1 MNISSFLK
9 LFAALVCILLA
20 FVSLPATVEC
30 AKKASGPS
38 APEVHEPVIEEVT
51 QKQLE
56 RILQEKDYVAVYWY
70 ARSCLTCDKVLAE
83 LEKIDD
89 DTDSFGVDFVKINDK
104 RLAKQYG
111 IKNFPALTYFREK
124 EPIIYDGDLMDEEGV
139 LDFLTS
145 LEAMDLPDRIEE
157 VNAKILAKIIEET
170 DYVAVLFY
178 KPECKRCTKAL
189 QELENIDDEADQ
201 LDIGFV
207 KIHDEALA
215 DEYNL
220 GALPALVY
228 YRHQIPILYEGELSK
243 EEDVLEWLI
252 ENKSTGDD
260 EEVIEDVTAKTL
272 STLIG
277 NVDNLV
283 VLFYDHGIDD
293 SMTVLEELEKID
305 DDCDKHGIQFV
316 KIDDDRTSRGYG
328 IESVPA
334 IVYFEKQVPNIYS
347 GDLLNEE
354 EILHWLVSQTEKDE
368 IEDVTEEA
376 LDKMVKDGDTLAVLF
391 YDNNDDRSQK
401 VLEELENIDDECDAL
416 GINFVKID
424 NTDEAKEYGIDSVP
438 SLLYFEKGIPTV
450 FEGRLEDEEAVLKW
464 LEQQTT
470 SESIEDVTDEMLDL
484 ILEKMQYV
492 AVLFYDKDQK
502 KSQKVLNELENI
514 DDECDQNDIAFVKID
529 DDKEAEEWGIDEIP
543 TIVFYERGIPHI
555 YEGDLMKEE
564 DLLGWLIHQK
574 RHSEIPE
581 VTDEMKDKLVEST
594 KHLAVIFYDKDDKQ
608 DMRVLNELEN
618 IDDELEKEGIVIVR
632 IDNADEAKEYGLD
645 HLPALVYFED
655 KIPALYE
662 GDLMNED
669 EVLEWLIVQKE
680 TATIE
685 EVTDEI
691 LKDLIEDHEYVVAYF
706 TGPCEEGDRCD
717 DILDDLENIDD
728 ELDEAGIIFV
738 TTEDTVTA
746 KKLNIKTFPQ
756 LVFFRNRDPLFY
768 KGDLEDEDEV
778 LSWLT
783 DENTL
788 EIPGKIE
795 EVNSKM
801 LEKIL
806 GENDHVV
813 VFFYREGDK
822 KAQKILN
829 ELENID
835 DECEEKNIDFVKT
848 SDEGI
853 DKEYD
858 LAELPALAFY
868 RNKFR
873 TIYSGDLMKEDEILE
888 WVLDLYESN
897 PDVIESVDRKTL
909 QVLIND
915 VEHLAVFFYD
925 DKCASCPSILEEL
938 ETIDDDT
945 DEHGIQ
951 FVKSNDVKLAH
962 EIGIFAFPALVYYET
977 GVPIMYDG
985 NLKNEKRVLQ
995 WLINQKSATDDDAD
1009 SEKVEDCG
1017 TDATANRNAF
1027 ERIRSANKKLKRPAN
1042 RRTISNKLGSDQTY
1056 STANN
1061 DDNFS
1066 SYGNDIDDIVDSK
1079 QTATPAAATQLDIHF
1094 MWIFLKDL
1102 LTSLVST
1109 NDHNET
1115 NENTND
1121 INFELNTHCD
1131 YLDDSNYLTI
1141 IDGDLNDDDNSQKHK
1156 LLEQKLLDDE
1166 CFYVGMAHQ
1175 AQSARK
1181 GNNYVPNDYR
1191 PFQCCPTK
1199 LERQTRVPKMS
1210 AQKLSHQKDSD
1221 DKSRKSQFEFNDAKS
1236 SSSSS
1241 SSKSASGSSS
1251 RKSDG
1256 KSKAANESK
1265 YSSSSSSKKSSNS
1278 KKSKQNN
1285 DDDDDI
1291 VVPVKELKKAA
1302 PKGKDTN
1309 KAKPD
1314 DPEDPDARRILRHIE
1329 LIDDEASEYGIT
1341 IVKTTDKLMAK
1352 KYGYRKLPGLTY
1364 FRKGKNI
1371 NYDGDIDDEE
1381 EILDW
1386 LTLPDNMEMTDHIE
1400 RVNRKMFQKIRQTSD
1415 YLAVFLYSDD
1425 CKQCP
1430 RVLAEIEHIDDEA
1443 DGAGIN
1449 FVKIDDK
1456 SMAKEFGVFAL
1467 PAILFFRQHS
1477 KEPVIYAGDL
1487 YEEDQILNW
1496 LMTQKDPGGDVIEDL
1511 EGQRLIDLIAESG
1524 SMAVYFWNKTLCD
1537 ICSSKTI
1544 RKARMKKEKEAPPTI
1559 IEPPSTDNVDELATT
1574 TAPPPPPP
1582 TTPTQHHHG
1591 THDEDTDD
1599 CEQCTKTLEELENI
1613 DDDCDR
1619 HGITF
1624 VKTKDFSVAEQF
1636 GVHDFPALVYFESSI
1651 PNVFEGQLNEEEEV
1665 LQWLITQKTEDRIE
1679 LITRQMLET
1688 MVEDTQYLA
1697 VYFSPE
1703 RFQNQPSYCRSLCS
1717 PLPKKLKIKDSQNPL
1732 LLEYLERKKQIVEKQ
1747 DKINCNICDQIL
1759 EGLELIDD
1767 ECDVFGIHMVKI
1779 QDPQLAK
1786 RYSIKT
1792 FPALVYF
1799 RNGNPLLFEG
1809 DMQNEQSVLE
1819 WLIDDDNRELA
1830 DEIEEVNDRMLE
1842 RLLDESS
1849 LLVVFFY
1856 EEDCAECEEIL
1867 EELEQIDGEA
1877 DMFGIDFVKIASH
1890 EAAQKYEVSS
1900 IPALVYFRKQVPM
1913 LYDGDLHQHDRIL
1926 TWLTSQDVFEI
1937 KNEIEEVNRKML
1949 DKLLEEN
1956 EFLAVYFYEAD
1967 HPDSTLVLEKL
1978 ENIDSETD
1986 NLDITFV
1993 KMSDS
1998 RYARKWGVTKLP
2010 AIVYFRKRFPSI
2022 YRGDLLSED
2031 EVLEWL
2037 RKNRFRQ
2044 PELNIFMYALIAISV
2059 AFVLYTAF
2067 LLQCFK
2073 PPPSPAPS
2081 VHVKQQ

>member
-170 DYVAVLFY
+170 D
-178 KPECKRCTKAL
+178 
-189 QELENIDDEADQ
+189 
-201 LDIGFV
+201 
-207 KIHDEALA
+207 
-215 DEYNL
+215 
-220 GALPALVY
+220 
-228 YRHQIPILYEGELSK
+228 
-243 EEDVLEWLI
+243 
-252 ENKSTGDD
+252 
-260 EEVIEDVTAKTL
+260 
-272 STLIG
+272 
-277 NVDNLV
+277 
-283 VLFYDHGIDD
+283 
-293 SMTVLEELEKID
+293 
-305 DDCDKHGIQFV
+305 
-316 KIDDDRTSRGYG
+316 
-328 IESVPA
+328 
-334 IVYFEKQVPNIYS
+334 
-347 GDLLNEE
+347 
-354 EILHWLVSQTEKDE
+354 
-368 IEDVTEEA
+368 
-376 LDKMVKDGDTLAVLF
+376 
-391 YDNNDDRSQK
+391 
-401 VLEELENIDDECDAL
+401 
-416 GINFVKID
+416 
-424 NTDEAKEYGIDSVP
+424 
-438 SLLYFEKGIPTV
+438 
-450 FEGRLEDEEAVLKW
+450 
-464 LEQQTT
+464 
-470 SESIEDVTDEMLDL
+470 
-484 ILEKMQYV
+484 YV

-985 NLKNEKRVLQ
+985 NLE
-995 WLINQKSATDDDAD
+995 
-1009 SEKVEDCG
+1009 
-1017 TDATANRNAF
+1017 
-1027 ERIRSANKKLKRPAN
+1027 
-1042 RRTISNKLGSDQTY
+1042 
-1056 STANN
+1056 
-1061 DDNFS
+1061 
-1066 SYGNDIDDIVDSK
+1066 
-1079 QTATPAAATQLDIHF
+1079 
-1094 MWIFLKDL
+1094 
-1102 LTSLVST
+1102 
-1109 NDHNET
+1109 NET
-1115 NENTND
+1115 D
-1121 INFELNTHCD
+1121 V
-1131 YLDDSNYLTI
+1131 LDWMI
-1141 IDGDLNDDDNSQKHK
+1141 
-1156 LLEQKLLDDE
+1156 EQKTDE
-1166 CFYVGMAHQ
+1166 SIEEIDRHTLFEYITSKDFLAVVFY
-1175 AQSARK
+1175 
-1181 GNNYVPNDYR
+1181 
-1191 PFQCCPTK
+1191 
-1199 LERQTRVPKMS
+1199 
-1210 AQKLSHQKDSD
+1210 
-1221 DKSRKSQFEFNDAKS
+1221 
-1236 SSSSS
+1236 
-1241 SSKSASGSSS
+1241 
-1251 RKSDG
+1251 
-1256 KSKAANESK
+1256 
-1265 YSSSSSSKKSSNS
+1265 
-1278 KKSKQNN
+1278 
-1285 DDDDDI
+1285 
-1291 VVPVKELKKAA
+1291 
-1302 PKGKDTN
+1302 
-1309 KAKPD
+1309 

-1697 VYFSPE
+1697 VYF
-1703 RFQNQPSYCRSLCS
+1703 Y
-1717 PLPKKLKIKDSQNPL
+1717 
-1732 LLEYLERKKQIVEKQ
+1732 
-1747 DKINCNICDQIL
+1747 KINCNICDQIL

>member
-170 DYVAVLFY
+170 DYVAVLFCPDHSTCETRGKAITEN

-995 WLINQKSATDDDAD
+995 WLINQK
-1009 SEKVEDCG
+1009 
-1017 TDATANRNAF
+1017 N
-1027 ERIRSANKKLKRPAN
+1027 
-1042 RRTISNKLGSDQTY
+1042 
-1056 STANN
+1056 
-1061 DDNFS
+1061 
-1066 SYGNDIDDIVDSK
+1066 
-1079 QTATPAAATQLDIHF
+1079 
-1094 MWIFLKDL
+1094 
-1102 LTSLVST
+1102 
-1109 NDHNET
+1109 
-1115 NENTND
+1115 
-1121 INFELNTHCD
+1121 
-1131 YLDDSNYLTI
+1131 
-1141 IDGDLNDDDNSQKHK
+1141 
-1156 LLEQKLLDDE
+1156 DE

>member
-170 DYVAVLFY
+170 D
-178 KPECKRCTKAL
+178 
-189 QELENIDDEADQ
+189 
-201 LDIGFV
+201 
-207 KIHDEALA
+207 
-215 DEYNL
+215 
-220 GALPALVY
+220 
-228 YRHQIPILYEGELSK
+228 
-243 EEDVLEWLI
+243 
-252 ENKSTGDD
+252 
-260 EEVIEDVTAKTL
+260 
-272 STLIG
+272 
-277 NVDNLV
+277 
-283 VLFYDHGIDD
+283 
-293 SMTVLEELEKID
+293 
-305 DDCDKHGIQFV
+305 
-316 KIDDDRTSRGYG
+316 
-328 IESVPA
+328 
-334 IVYFEKQVPNIYS
+334 
-347 GDLLNEE
+347 
-354 EILHWLVSQTEKDE
+354 
-368 IEDVTEEA
+368 
-376 LDKMVKDGDTLAVLF
+376 
-391 YDNNDDRSQK
+391 
-401 VLEELENIDDECDAL
+401 
-416 GINFVKID
+416 
-424 NTDEAKEYGIDSVP
+424 
-438 SLLYFEKGIPTV
+438 
-450 FEGRLEDEEAVLKW
+450 
-464 LEQQTT
+464 
-470 SESIEDVTDEMLDL
+470 
-484 ILEKMQYV
+484 YV

-985 NLKNEKRVLQ
+985 NLE
-995 WLINQKSATDDDAD
+995 
-1009 SEKVEDCG
+1009 
-1017 TDATANRNAF
+1017 
-1027 ERIRSANKKLKRPAN
+1027 
-1042 RRTISNKLGSDQTY
+1042 
-1056 STANN
+1056 
-1061 DDNFS
+1061 
-1066 SYGNDIDDIVDSK
+1066 
-1079 QTATPAAATQLDIHF
+1079 
-1094 MWIFLKDL
+1094 
-1102 LTSLVST
+1102 
-1109 NDHNET
+1109 NET
-1115 NENTND
+1115 D
-1121 INFELNTHCD
+1121 V
-1131 YLDDSNYLTI
+1131 LDWMI
-1141 IDGDLNDDDNSQKHK
+1141 
-1156 LLEQKLLDDE
+1156 EQKTDE
-1166 CFYVGMAHQ
+1166 SIEEIDRHTLFEYITSKDFLAVVFY
-1175 AQSARK
+1175 
-1181 GNNYVPNDYR
+1181 
-1191 PFQCCPTK
+1191 
-1199 LERQTRVPKMS
+1199 
-1210 AQKLSHQKDSD
+1210 
-1221 DKSRKSQFEFNDAKS
+1221 
-1236 SSSSS
+1236 
-1241 SSKSASGSSS
+1241 
-1251 RKSDG
+1251 
-1256 KSKAANESK
+1256 
-1265 YSSSSSSKKSSNS
+1265 
-1278 KKSKQNN
+1278 
-1285 DDDDDI
+1285 
-1291 VVPVKELKKAA
+1291 
-1302 PKGKDTN
+1302 
-1309 KAKPD
+1309 

-1697 VYFSPE
+1697 VYF
-1703 RFQNQPSYCRSLCS
+1703 Y
-1717 PLPKKLKIKDSQNPL
+1717 
-1732 LLEYLERKKQIVEKQ
+1732 
-1747 DKINCNICDQIL
+1747 KINCNICDQIL

-2081 VHVKQQ
+2081 VH